1 MIHIRTFTGYSE
13 DDCIREINNEL
24 DDDQIIN
31 VIPKGSNT
39 SEGYDEYDTWTTYY
53 ITVIYKDKKN
63 KEE

>member
-13 DDCIREINNEL
+13 EDCLSNINYEL

-31 VIPKGSNT
+31 VIPKGSKR
-39 SEGYDEYDTWTTYY
+39 SMGYDEYDTWTTYY

-63 KEE
+63 KE

>member
-1 MIHIRTFTGYSE
+1 MIHIRTFAGCSE
-13 DDCIREINNEL
+13 EDCLSNINLEL

-31 VIPKGSNT
+31 VIPKGSKR

-63 KEE
+63 KE